1 MQQIRSGDKSIL
13 CRERIALIEAEFT
26 VLCPN
31 LTSEF
36 CIVEASKSHQAS
48 LAILKSIFLYTF
60 KLSWPSHLQPLA
72 QNISSSSSYHN
83 QHSSSWKKHAYCLIW
98 YHPWIW
104 ARGALPWTASLRG
117 PHSGLAPTV
126 PISTRWE
133 STGSREFIHLEP
145 THLTPKPPTRY
156 LEPTNFLPK
165 QLQVYFQGLTGPPS
179 WVSPPESGLGHS
191 L

>member
-1 MQQIRSGDKSIL
+1 MNKRCSKSGAET
-13 CRERIALIEAEFT
+13 RVFYAERIALIEAEFT

-133 STGSREFIHLEP
+133 STGQENLFIWSPHTSLQNHPLGTWNPQISCLNSSKSISRAWLV
-145 THLTPKPPTRY
+145 L
-156 LEPTNFLPK
+156 L
-165 QLQVYFQGLTGPPS
+165 
-179 WVSPPESGLGHS
+179 LGS
-191 L
+191 LLLRVD